1 MNQSPHPFD
10 LEIQDFDF
18 YRLIIDA
25 RSPREYAVDHI
36 PGSKNLYV
44 VDDDGYSQVG
54 TLHRSDTH
62 LAYQLGVAASL
73 QNISRWIASDILALE
88 KKDKILVYCFRGGKR
103 SKLWADNLR
112 TIGYQVDV
120 LRGGWKAY
128 RRWVIASLEVL
139 PRLLDFRVLSGPTGS
154 GKTRILK
161 TLEDAGEQTI
171 DLEGLAKHRGSLI
184 GGLPNTSQP
193 TQKTFD
199 TLLLAKLREFTSDRP
214 VWIEAESKKIG
225 DVQLPASLMEA
236 MEHAKV
242 IQIEASLEVRL
253 QVWMED
259 FPHFASD
266 PMLLMPKLEHLKP
279 LVGSKKVEQWG
290 VYAAQGLHEA
300 LFTDLMV
307 SHYDPAY
314 QKSNERLFKKNEQA
328 PAVHLFSL
336 STESLA
342 SVAGQLMSAEAKDQS

>member
-1 MNQSPHPFD
+1 
-10 LEIQDFDF
+10 
-18 YRLIIDA
+18 
-25 RSPREYAVDHI
+25 
-36 PGSKNLYV
+36 
-44 VDDDGYSQVG
+44 
-54 TLHRSDTH
+54 
-62 LAYQLGVAASL
+62 
-73 QNISRWIASDILALE
+73 
-88 KKDKILVYCFRGGKR
+88 
-103 SKLWADNLR
+103 
-112 TIGYQVDV
+112 
-120 LRGGWKAY
+120 
-128 RRWVIASLEVL
+128 
-139 PRLLDFRVLSGPTGS
+139 
-154 GKTRILK
+154 LK